1 MSRRVVLA
9 VVTAVAV
16 AAAALGWV
24 AGRQIQSPAD
34 AAAEA
39 APPPASLI
47 TVPIETISLSSSVI
61 TRGDVV
67 FADSLSLRVGPST
80 DGSSIVTRMPWE
92 VGDTLTEGDVIVEV
106 GGRPVFALQ
115 GDLPVFRSFGPSVNG
130 PDVEQLEAAL
140 SRLGLD
146 PGPIDGTY
154 TTETQAAIETLY
166 RDAGYTPNL
175 PSVDEL
181 DRLDLAEDA
190 VEQSRRSLRDLR
202 AQGSALPESQRLQ
215 LQGEIDAA
223 VRALEES
230 TIARSE
236 VVDPLWAETAAAQEV
251 LAGAQTALDTAT
263 QRRVTGDGGTD
274 PDTGEPITASSMTAL
289 AEAEAAAIVA
299 RDAAQASVDEAA
311 AAEAAAKR
319 EHDGYVAD
327 AENRLAVARASLAEA
342 QNPETGVN
350 QAEQIQDAEAA
361 LVDAQE
367 SLARVQAQIGTT
379 FPASELLFLPFLPRE
394 VQQVNVRAGEI
405 PQDSVMTVTG
415 SGARIDGS
423 VSAADRPLVSVGQR
437 AVLDNESLGLQFDA
451 EVTEIAD
458 EASGGAGRFRVRF
471 EPIDVVPVDA
481 YYQNFRVTIPIDTTG
496 GDVLAVP
503 LAALSASADGS
514 ARVEV
519 EAGDGTTRI
528 VTVVPG
534 LRAQGFVQIT
544 PVDDELAEGDRVVVG
559 RTGGQAGGDADIADE
574 DGDITDADD
583 DEGS

>member
-559 RTGGQAGGDADIADE
+559 RTGGQAGGDADITDAD
-574 DGDITDADD
+574 DDITDADD